1 MAERLAQK
9 LARQN
14 VASTEGAPSGPP
26 KLTENLEIA
35 AKIKKFREEN
45 PSYAEY
51 LTTLPRERVENMA
64 ILRKIEANEQ
74 SERIRGATSRKLE
87 AWLEMRPEEAQKIA
101 EAVAKIAPDK
111 QAGARIRMIQSAVQR
126 EALRP
131 AQNGA
136 GQRVG
141 V

>member
-14 VASTEGAPSGPP
+14 AASTDGAPNGPP
-26 KLTENLEIA
+26 KLTENPEIV
-35 AKIKKFREEN
+35 AKINKFREEN

-51 LTTLPRERVENMA
+51 LTTLPRERLENMA
-64 ILRKIEANEQ
+64 ILRKIESNEQ

-87 AWLEMRPEEAQKIA
+87 AWLETRPEEAQKITD
-101 EAVAKIAPDK
+101 AVAKVAPDK

-131 AQNGA
+131 AQNGG
-136 GQRVG
+136 GQKVA